1 MGNKKSKNKATTTWG
16 NCFNVTKKTKPERN
30 SHFYTE
36 GYLWSLN
43 CHEHL
48 ISIAMPKSLQEE
60 FVEALTRTINKI
72 KEEIEKL

>member
-36 GYLWSLN
+36 GYLSVIGLD
-43 CHEHL
+43 
-48 ISIAMPKSLQEE
+48 SSDRPKE
-60 FVEALTRTINKI
+60 
-72 KEEIEKL
+72 